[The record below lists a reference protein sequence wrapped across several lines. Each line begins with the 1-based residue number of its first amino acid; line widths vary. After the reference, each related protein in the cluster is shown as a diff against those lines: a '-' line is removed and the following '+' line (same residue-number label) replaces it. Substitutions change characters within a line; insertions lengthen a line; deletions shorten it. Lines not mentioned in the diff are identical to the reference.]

1 MLTKELVHKF
11 KKIFEDQKN
20 NLVFTKSILN
30 EDFHFSKDDLK
41 DETDM
46 TSTEIETNMRYR
58 LRTREAILLKK
69 IDEALDRIREGT
81 FGVCQGCEENIEI
94 KRLEARPTTDLCLN
108 CKELEERKEQIHIGG
123 HRHKSIGSKLRLA

>member
-1 MLTKELVHKF
+1 MLSKELVHKF
-11 KKIFEDQKN
+11 KKIFEEQKT

-41 DETDM
+41 DETDA

-69 IDEALDRIREGT
+69 IDEALDRIKDGT
-81 FGVCQGCEENIEI
+81 FGVCVGCEEEIEI

-108 CKELEERKEQIHIGG
+108 CKELEERAERIHIGG